1 MKRCLS
7 HFTICSL
14 ALVLAACGGGGSSGS
29 NSKSSSSSSVPA
41 SSSSLSSSSSSSSSE
56 AGISSSAPPTS
67 SSQSSSSSSE
77 LQGALSSSSSSVES
91 SSSSSSSS
99 SSAEPSSSSS
109 SSSSAVELSSSSV
122 SSSVVASSSSS
133 SAEPS
138 SSSSSSSVVAVA
150 KTGVFVD
157 SAVAGVTYETSPGG
171 FTGVT
176 SATGQYQYAEG
187 DTVVFSIG
195 EIKFPE
201 VVAKGVVTPVDMAAS
216 GSATDPVVV
225 NIAVLLQSLDADGNP
240 ANGITI
246 PAAAVTAATQNVDFT
261 QAYSAF
267 AAEVLPVVQHTD
279 TNKAVVSDTAAVAH
293 LEESIA
299 QVNASSLVG
308 TWYIHG
314 QGDGSVY
321 DYVLFIIDDSHYAAI
336 DHDSSVINGAAL
348 EIGTY
353 SWDQATGKVTVTP
366 TSETESGL
374 DAVPPMANNNTLVLD
389 GDTLTLSD
397 ADDEFV
403 LTRLKATAES
413 PLQGGWSFVD
423 EEAQIFFAFTGTHYF
438 MGQQSPA
445 DDNGWPG
452 VELGTY
458 IHNSE
463 TNAFVVDTELD
474 TNGQWG
480 ASHPCAVLGL
490 EESNDLSC
498 GPGGRDIVQTFT
510 VTGDAL
516 TFISEA
522 DTIKNGEEEPFS
534 LERVNGLP
542 DGDIHLKLHLTLT
555 LTDYSQGTKYER
567 DNGTMQCDLDGP
579 PEIGETETTNESWVL
594 GSNPNRKAW
603 VSTVPATYNP
613 STKKLSF
620 DLHEN
625 VKPVPNHPGFFE
637 EFWDTL
643 DATYN
648 EGENHVITGTYTE
661 KYSLTW
667 TRNASDVSTCI
678 GTYSVIGELR

>member
-14 ALVLAACGGGGSSGS
+14 ALVLAACGGGSSGGG
-29 NSKSSSSSSVPA
+29 SKASSSAPVSSSAVSSSVAVSSSAPLSS
-41 SSSSLSSSSSSSSSE
+41 SSSSLSSSSSSTVV
-56 AGISSSAPPTS
+56 AV
-67 SSQSSSSSSE
+67 SSSS
-77 LQGALSSSSSSVES
+77 LANSSSSSSVGL
-91 SSSSSSSS
+91 SSSS
-99 SSAEPSSSSS
+99 SSAESSSS
-109 SSSSAVELSSSSV
+109 LSSSSL
-122 SSSVVASSSSS
+122 SSV
-133 SAEPS
+133 
-138 SSSSSSSVVAVA
+138 SSSSSSVVAVA
-150 KTGVFVD
+150 QTGVFVD
-157 SAVAGVTYETSPGG
+157 SAVAGVSYETSPGG
-171 FTGVT
+171 FSGVT
-176 SATGQYQYAEG
+176 SATGQYRYAEG

-246 PAAAVTAATQNVDFT
+246 PAAAVAAATQNVDFT
-261 QAYSAF
+261 QSYTAF
-267 AAEVLPVVQHTD
+267 AAEVLPVVQHSDNSKT
-279 TNKAVVSDTAAVAH
+279 VVSDTAAVAH

-299 QVNASSLVG
+299 QVKTSSLVG

-314 QGDGSVY
+314 QGDAGVY

-336 DHDSSVINGAAL
+336 DHDSSIANGAAL

-353 SWDQATGKVTVTP
+353 SWDQVTGKVTVTP

-397 ADDEFV
+397 ADEDFV
-403 LTRLKATAES
+403 LTRLKATANS
-413 PLQGGWSFVD
+413 PLKGGWSIIN
-423 EEAQIFFAFTGTHYF
+423 EEVQVFFAFTDTHYF
-438 MGQQSPA
+438 MGQESEA
-445 DDNGWPG
+445 DEVGHPG

-458 IHNSE
+458 THNTE

-480 ASHPCAVLGL
+480 ASHPCAVLDH

-510 VTGDAL
+510 VTGDTL

-522 DTIKNGEEEPFS
+522 DTIDQGEESPTYF
-534 LERVNGLP
+534 ERINGVP
-542 DGDIHLKLHLTLT
+542 DGDTHLKLELTLT
-555 LTDYSQGTKYER
+555 LNEYSQGTKYQR
-567 DNGTMQCDLDGP
+567 DNGTMQCDLDSP
-579 PEIGETETTNESWVL
+579 PSIGDIETVNESWVL
-594 GSNPNRKAW
+594 GSNPNRRTW

-620 DLHEN
+620 DSHEA

-667 TRNASDVSTCI
+667 TRNAADVSTCI
-678 GTYSVIGELR
+678 GTYSVVGVLR